1 MVMVEIERVVW
12 CGMCERVGLGCE
24 HPTAVLYYTFR
35 ATCLLDCVLD
45 CVLYSVLYSVLYRIL
60 HSYCYCSIVLFC
72 SVLVL

>member
-1 MVMVEIERVVW
+1 MVMVMVEIERVVW

-24 HPTAVLYYTFR
+24 HATAVLYYTFR
-35 ATCLLDCVLD
+35 ATCLLDC
-45 CVLYSVLYSVLYRIL
+45 VLYRIL